1 MAAARRT
8 FDPVGCGYGQQ
19 MQLASAKTEAPPATV
34 HPVKPPRSLLVAT
47 GRAIGDYAMIRPGDR
62 VLLGLSGGKDS
73 LCLLHVLLHLASK
86 SPVRFELGAATVDP
100 QSPDYFPAPL
110 KPYMQALGVP
120 YFVESYPVVK
130 QAETSMR
137 GDSFCAFCAR
147 LRRGMLYG
155 AARRE
160 GYNVLALAQ
169 HLDDLAET
177 FLMSA
182 FYGGR
187 LRTMQAHYTN
197 DDGDLR
203 IIRPFVYVRERQTAA
218 FAKAAALPVIMENC
232 PACFSRPTA
241 RYSMKQKL
249 AALEADNGKLFN
261 NLRTALKPLM
271 GGIPGALK
279 GNVTCGTTPV
289 GDIVKA
295 DTQPGDPF

>member
-62 VLLGLSGGKDS
+62 VLLALSGGKDS

-279 GNVTCGTTPV
+279 GNVTCGTTSV